1 MFLEHRASQESLET
15 AKKAPKTAPGSPQER
30 FQKRVNFLTTSFAN
44 FGIQNDHKS
53 GPEIV
58 QKRIQKNDP
67 KLFDSNVFLRKWET
81 GKQLVI
87 SNPPEV
93 KRGTPFPPAA

>member
-1 MFLEHRASQESLET
+1 MCFVLFFILFLEHRASQESLET

-67 KLFDSNVFLRKWET
+67 KLFDSIVFLQRWET
-81 GKQLVI
+81 GKQWVI
-87 SNPPEV
+87 S
-93 KRGTPFPPAA
+93 TPQR